1 MKFDQVKNLDELLN
15 KINLLESMQKEA
27 RVDDPNYNIY
37 EEFNIDM
44 TSLPT
49 FGGIMPMDT
58 SCVYSWDRDRVLV
71 RDGYPTEYI
80 IETRASYFSDPD
92 ADNNE

>member
-71 RDGYPTEYI
+71 ILTPI
-80 IETRASYFSDPD
+80 IIGNLYTHEET
-92 ADNNE
+92 